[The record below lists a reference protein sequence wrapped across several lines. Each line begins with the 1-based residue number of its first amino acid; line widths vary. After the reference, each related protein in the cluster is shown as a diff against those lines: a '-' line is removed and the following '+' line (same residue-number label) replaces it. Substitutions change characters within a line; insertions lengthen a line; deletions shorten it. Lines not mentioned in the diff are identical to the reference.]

1 MAIKIDRINS
11 KGSNS
16 WMLRWGKCR
25 SATPPVEKVATKD
38 SLRKLVDQKNS
49 SSDLEH
55 MAAGEDDS
63 SQ

>member
-11 KGSNS
+11 SGSNS

-38 SLRKLVDQKNS
+38 SLRKLVDENS